1 VGVTDEAEAEEAEAE
16 EEPVMLLVKDSEAP
30 LAVDDTV
37 FLVVFAELERLNP
50 EDRLEE

>member
-1 VGVTDEAEAEEAEAE
+1 VGVTDEAEAEE
-16 EEPVMLLVKDSEAP
+16 EPVVLLVGESEAP

-37 FLVVFAELERLNP
+37 LLVVFAELERPDP